1 MAQVWK
7 ANVDEA
13 ISRWMLRLKHAAV
26 GTRLS
31 PTPPFY
37 FPHYSLASPSY
48 SPTSPSYSPTTSSY
62 FPTSPFYSPTSPSY
76 SPVVLPISRNEAM
89 TAGIHKHA
97 FETLNS
103 LQLFTADD
111 TSADKIFALF
121 QVLTL
126 QVSHFLAHTRALS
139 RAVVS

>member
-1 MAQVWK
+1 
-7 ANVDEA
+7 
-13 ISRWMLRLKHAAV
+13 MLRLKHAAV
-26 GTRLS
+26 GTRLD
-31 PTPPFY
+31 
-37 FPHYSLASPSY
+37 
-48 SPTSPSYSPTTSSY
+48 
-62 FPTSPFYSPTSPSY
+62 PTSPFYFPPTSPSY
-76 SPVVLPISRNEAM
+76 SPVVLPISRDEAL